1 MDIEQSYQ
9 WLKSG
14 DFEGETE
21 STIVATED
29 QASST
34 NYYKN
39 KTLKEKIGSK
49 CWLCKQ
55 HEETIDHQTSGCS
68 ILANNEFLMRH
79 DKVCATFCSSVGKA

>member
-1 MDIEQSYQ
+1 VDIEQSYQ

-14 DFEGETE
+14 DFEGEIE

-39 KTLKEKIGSK
+39 KTLKEKN
-49 CWLCKQ
+49 WQ
-55 HEETIDHQTSGCS
+55 
-68 ILANNEFLMRH
+68 
-79 DKVCATFCSSVGKA
+79 